1 MISLRARPS
10 YSERDAARELG
21 IGVEQFRTLVRRHIL
36 RADETADDIAC
47 AYYEASD
54 LLILRMLSA
63 AAADGAN

>member
-21 IGVEQFRTLVRRHIL
+21 IDVEQFRTLVRKHIL
-36 RADETADDIAC
+36 RAGENPDDIAG
-47 AYYEASD
+47 AYFEASD

-63 AAADGAN
+63 AAAGEAN